1 MEIFLRMV
9 KNTMRSKTLREE
21 VVEREVVT
29 TLERDG
35 INQEFQLEREA
46 G

>member
-1 MEIFLRMV
+1 MV